1 MAQLQPCQR
10 DHRDEEECYRAL
22 GSTTSWRLERSLVKM
37 QYQVMIKT
45 GGIARWRYVT
55 LPTSDLHRA
64 RMQFQTV
71 KRYNAGALLLA
82 ANNLFD
88 LAQLT
93 QRLCNLG
100 EVTGTQSC
108 ATPYRY
114 TCRHHAAEL
123 ARLLRRSAL
132 GVRARARRRSRRT
145 LSLRAIYLRGDE
157 ACLGA
162 AAGKREPGT
171 TRPRMT

>member
-1 MAQLQPCQR
+1 
-10 DHRDEEECYRAL
+10 
-22 GSTTSWRLERSLVKM
+22 M

-64 RMQFQTV
+64 RTQFQTV

-93 QRLCNLG
+93 QRLCNVG
-100 EVTGTQSC
+100 EVTGIQSC
-108 ATPYRY
+108 ATPYPIP
-114 TCRHHAAEL
+114 AATTQRNWRDYCADPRWEL
-123 ARLLRRSAL
+123 ERGPGGDHDEPYHFEPPTSEATRRAWARLLASASLERRDHA
-132 GVRARARRRSRRT
+132 
-145 LSLRAIYLRGDE
+145 
-157 ACLGA
+157 
-162 AAGKREPGT
+162 
-171 TRPRMT
+171 